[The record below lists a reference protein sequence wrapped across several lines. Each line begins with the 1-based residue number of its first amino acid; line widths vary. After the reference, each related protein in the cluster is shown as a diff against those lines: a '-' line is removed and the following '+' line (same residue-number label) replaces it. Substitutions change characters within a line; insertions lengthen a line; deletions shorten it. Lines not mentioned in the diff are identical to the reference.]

1 MTIKVVGRGINM
13 QCYNHKRINKT
24 SMLKIGIM
32 IINIVLLLFL
42 TSKKCGMHEDEYYTY
57 ALSNNQT
64 GMSVSFEDGKQ
75 INSQQYYEEV
85 FNASKLDF
93 ARVWEN
99 QKNDVH
105 PPLYYMIFHI
115 FTRFTHNF
123 WGLKTGII
131 LNICFHV
138 FNIMILYKI
147 IEKVFD
153 KTFFCWAGCIF
164 YAFMP
169 IVLGNVL
176 LQRMYTLLATFTLL
190 LLFIVVKR
198 ILNKKSERFYIYLFC
213 VSVGGSLVHYY
224 FLIYLFFV
232 CLIGGIYLIVE
243 KAWKEVLLF
252 LATMICAAGACIMIF
267 PPIVQHIFFGYR
279 GQQSFDNFLH
289 SSYGENIG
297 YFVHKIN
304 YLFGGLVAPIFL
316 IILAII
322 VYYIY
327 TKQKQKVYIWMVLTI
342 PSIGYFLIVSK
353 ISVLLHERYMVL
365 LYGNSI
371 ILIIGM
377 LDVLSQK
384 LKNKRIAYAFCAFY
398 MAGIVIYNWFT
409 YEWKELYQEAES
421 AYQIAQNYGRE
432 NDCIH
437 IYTATWKSIPSIY
450 EFALYQNNSFI
461 KMEELNNLIQNDIY
475 QEYDRVVVYID
486 REIETDQIEEMLKE
500 IMRVCP
506 QLHEYKELYQYNY
519 QKVYYLD

>member
-1 MTIKVVGRGINM
+1 M
-13 QCYNHKRINKT
+13 
-24 SMLKIGIM
+24 
-32 IINIVLLLFL
+32 
-42 TSKKCGMHEDEYYTY
+42 
-57 ALSNNQT
+57 
-64 GMSVSFEDGKQ
+64 
-75 INSQQYYEEV
+75 
-85 FNASKLDF
+85 
-93 ARVWEN
+93 
-99 QKNDVH
+99 
-105 PPLYYMIFHI
+105 
-115 FTRFTHNF
+115 
-123 WGLKTGII
+123 
-131 LNICFHV
+131 
-138 FNIMILYKI
+138 
-147 IEKVFD
+147 
-153 KTFFCWAGCIF
+153 
-164 YAFMP
+164 
-169 IVLGNVL
+169 
-176 LQRMYTLLATFTLL
+176 
-190 LLFIVVKR
+190 
-198 ILNKKSERFYIYLFC
+198 
-213 VSVGGSLVHYY
+213 
-224 FLIYLFFV
+224 
-232 CLIGGIYLIVE
+232 
-243 KAWKEVLLF
+243 LLF
-252 LATMICAAGACIMIF
+252 LATMICAAGACIIIF

-316 IILAII
+316 IILTII

-353 ISVLLHERYMVL
+353 ISVLLHERYMAL

-409 YEWKELYQEAES
+409 YEWRELYQEAES
-421 AYQIAQNYGRE
+421 AYEIAQNYGRE

-475 QEYDRVVVYID
+475 QEYDHVVVYVD